1 MDSSTSP
8 GMSVQKKLSNEEL
21 VALAKGLNFEFE
33 ALQNWLCLH
42 CQECCKWISIQ
53 TNLKE
58 LTGLAGKSFVDFYV
72 DSRQLKMT
80 KVKNRGVFL
89 SVPHTCPHLIDGVG
103 CDIYDH
109 RPMSCRTYDGR
120 LDFLMKDIC
129 KWNLLGDILKEE
141 EDETEGVVS

>member
-8 GMSVQKKLSNEEL
+8 GMLWRSKLTDAEL

-53 TNLKE
+53 TNLKDI
-58 LTGLAGKSFVDFYV
+58 AGQKSFNDFYIET
-72 DSRQLKMT
+72 RQLTMT

-89 SVPHTCPHLIDGVG
+89 SVPHTCPHLMEGIG

-141 EDETEGVVS
+141 EDETA